1 MKKTMF
7 AILASVSLVS
17 VSKAQTVQEGL
28 GHLYADRWQSAVGV
42 FQNLLAQNPNNIE
55 ASYWL
60 GQTYFDMDENDTAR
74 EVYDKGLSARNNSP
88 LLLVWKVH
96 SLLNYNKL
104 YEAR

>member
-42 FQNLLAQNPNNIE
+42 FQKLLAQNPNNIE

-60 GQTYFDMDENDTAR
+60 GQTYFDMDENDKAR
-74 EVYDKGLSARNNSP
+74 EVYDKGLAASNNAP
-88 LLLVWKVH
+88 LLLVGKGH
-96 SLLNYNKL
+96 SLLI
-104 YEAR
+104 